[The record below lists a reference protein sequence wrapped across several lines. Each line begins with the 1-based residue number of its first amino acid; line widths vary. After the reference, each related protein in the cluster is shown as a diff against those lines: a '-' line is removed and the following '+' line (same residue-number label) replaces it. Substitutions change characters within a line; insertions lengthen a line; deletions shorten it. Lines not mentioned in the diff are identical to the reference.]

1 MDRDMKERLE
11 RIANDAYTDIPTVAQ
26 VLLATGMHMGRAATD
41 AALRDAAATV
51 MDLQAKLC
59 RCRQVMEAN
68 DPGNARDIF
77 GEPQPAPAPAAPSEG
92 APTVP

>member
-1 MDRDMKERLE
+1 MKERLE
-11 RIANDAYTDIPTVAQ
+11 KIAADAYTNIPTVAQ
-26 VLLATGMHMGRAATD
+26 VLLSTGMHMGRNVAD

-51 MDLQAKLC
+51 MELQAKLN

-77 GEPQPAPAPAAPSEG
+77 GEPAPAEEGAAPV
-92 APTVP
+92 T